1 MKQYDPE
8 KCQPLPIS
16 KLRAHPDN
24 PRLIRNEGTIAAIA
38 GVLREEGR
46 FPARLAITVRPLGDD
61 LYQIVSGHQR
71 VESAKVAEL
80 DEVYAFIVEMSDE
93 RAYRELALANN
104 QDELSPLEKAIHAL
118 TVKLEPGKKDGGQA
132 AWAKSVRLQP
142 TALSLYKKGARVF
155 LAVRSSLSTD
165 DVASCRSLVEQLSA
179 FGHPGVDS
187 SLWLSLVRSC
197 LDERW
202 TVATAR
208 AQAEAARGPQPE
220 RPEKRGR
227 PGRPTKPEPQVR
239 AEDPPLPPPGT
250 SATADP
256 PAAPTVAAGGS
267 AALEE
272 DDITRAKEGGANP
285 GAACPATAEEDAAVL
300 RRAAAYHEAGTAVM
314 AFLQRR
320 DLHPITHGRESF
332 PTPPRKP
339 RTRPKPVDSYV
350 FEKGVADDD
359 AAARTRLQ
367 FDGVF
372 WISGYAAAL
381 RSLPLE
387 PNGQADRL
395 YYEVSQDDLEYVKA
409 LIDELDGSID
419 SKKDYELFLV
429 SQATA
434 LLHTNWDAVEAVAT
448 ALTKRGALSPDD
460 ARKLIQ
466 ERILTRLSR
475 DGQVPHEP

>member
-1 MKQYDPE
+1 MNQYDPE
-8 KCQPLPIS
+8 TCVPLPIS

-38 GVLREEGR
+38 TVLREEGR
-46 FPARLAITVRPLGDD
+46 FPRRLAITVRPLGDD

-155 LAVRSSLSTD
+155 LAVRSTLSTD
-165 DVASCRSLVEQLSA
+165 DVAACRSLVEQLSA
-179 FGHPGVDS
+179 IGHPGVDES
-187 SLWLSLVRSC
+187 RWPSLVRSC
-197 LDERW
+197 LDEHW
-202 TVATAR
+202 TVVIAR
-208 AQAEAARGPQPE
+208 AQAEDARGPQPAQ
-220 RPEKRGR
+220 PEQRGR
-227 PGRPTKPEPQVR
+227 PRNPERQTREKAPPT
-239 AEDPPLPPPGT
+239 PPP
-250 SATADP
+250 AAADP
-256 PAAPTVAAGGS
+256 PAAPTVASSAQPTGS
-267 AALEE
+267 AQAG
-272 DDITRAKEGGANP
+272 DTTKQGADGAQP
-285 GAACPATAEEDAAVL
+285 GTPAASAEDAAL
-300 RRAAAYHEAGTAVM
+300 LSRAAAYHEAGTAVM

-320 DLHPITHGRESF
+320 ELHPMTHGRDSF
-332 PTPPRKP
+332 PTPPRKH
-339 RTRPKPVDSYV
+339 RTRPEPLDPYA

-409 LIDELDGSID
+409 LVDELDGSID

-434 LLHTNWDAVEAVAT
+434 LLHTNWDAVEAVAS
-448 ALTKRGALSPDD
+448 ALTKRGALSPDE

-466 ERILTRLSR
+466 ERLVTRLSR